1 MPAQQGT
8 VLNTDGQWVTP
19 SQSPLL
25 TASCTFTQALVNV
38 GSMFAKEVQGRVCT
52 EVDARLANSTDKM
65 VDTVH
70 QLVGLYGEV
79 GVPTDKLIFR
89 LPGVSG

>member
-1 MPAQQGT
+1 MYLP
-8 VLNTDGQWVTP
+8 
-19 SQSPLL
+19 SPLSPHL
-25 TASCTFTQALVNV
+25 PHFPMPPTLTQALVNV